1 MSPKFALA
9 ILLLS
14 CVLLGLS
21 NAQHNNRRH
30 QAGPYRQKIGTR
42 MNADGPL
49 PPNFPPPG
57 DNAGGSDVPANVDCM
72 PNLLASNTLDTRKPR
87 PKH

>member
-14 CVLLGLS
+14 CVLLGLT
-21 NAQHNNRRH
+21 NAQYNRRH
-30 QAGPYRQKIGTR
+30 QAGPYRQNIGMR
-42 MNADGPL
+42 MNSDGSL
-49 PPNFPPPG
+49 PPPPA